1 VPDIDSIYQL
11 RAWLHCPMLK
21 RCLVGAAPLIV
32 TLLFHVLPLSE
43 GTNQSCIDAAIAK
56 AQLEGATL
64 GEQAAVKT
72 LDFALA
78 ACDSNKYSIFGGNGR
93 CGLGI
98 WTPDKLAPEATAKDA
113 LDVVKQ
119 TCKIVYS
126 DVMCTEI
133 ANELFRGHY
142 NDLSAV
148 FNAEPGGNFC
158 LSAEE
163 LLRAEF
169 YHKADARD
177 GAALLKGGMQGFRR
191 WCFPGDSTVMR
202 QDPEGVQKIPLRDL
216 KIGDLV
222 QSADIA
228 TGVTFFTKVLG
239 DLHNEYGHAR
249 QNVEFRRLVHASGS
263 ITMTYSHFVAIDG
276 GRFVPAMDVMLG
288 DKLVIQTGQ
297 SLSNSEVVAIER
309 VVKHGPYSPFTWN
322 GQLLVDG
329 VLASAYVSP
338 DGFSEAYKNKLVSL
352 FGWDAL
358 HSIIHVIFLPL
369 RIAHASHIPAM
380 LTNIAF
386 VPGVP
391 WLVCQFYSCAE
402 SASMVESET
411 VPGYVI
417 KIRDFM
423 HFGLSAF
430 S

>member
-1 VPDIDSIYQL
+1 
-11 RAWLHCPMLK
+11 MLK

-32 TLLFHVLPLSE
+32 TLLFHVLPFSE
-43 GTNQSCIDAAIAK
+43 GANQSCIDAGSKRGDYSVFAK
-56 AQLEGATL
+56 T
-64 GEQAAVKT
+64 
-72 LDFALA
+72 
-78 ACDSNKYSIFGGNGR
+78 GR

-98 WTPDKLAPEATAKDA
+98 WTPDKLADGATASDA
-113 LDVVKQ
+113 LQVVIT
-119 TCKIVYS
+119 TCKTVYS
-126 DVMCTEI
+126 HALCTEI
-133 ANELFRGHY
+133 GTELFRGFY
-142 NDLSAV
+142 EDLSV
-148 FNAEPGGNFC
+148 PFNAEAGGNFC

-163 LLRAEF
+163 LLRAEY
-169 YHKADARD
+169 YHQD
-177 GAALLKGGMQGFRR
+177 GVRNAALLQGGNELWRG
-191 WCFPGDSTVMR
+191 CFPGDSTVMR

-216 KIGDLV
+216 KIGDSV
-222 QSADIA
+222 QSVDVA
-228 TGVTFFTKVLG
+228 TGLTFFTKVLG
-239 DLHNEYGHAR
+239 DWHNEYGHAQ
-249 QNVEFRRLVHASGS
+249 QNVEFIKFVHASGS
-263 ITMTYSHFVAIDG
+263 LTMTDSHFVAIDG

-297 SLSNSEVVAIER
+297 HLSNSEVVAIEK
-309 VVKHGPYSPFTWN
+309 VVKHGPYAPFTWN

-338 DGFSEAYKNKLVSL
+338 AGFSEALKNKLVSL

-358 HSIIHVIFLPL
+358 YSIIHVIFLPL

-402 SASMVESET
+402 SASMTESES
-411 VPGYVI
+411 VPGYVN

-423 HFGLSAF
+423 LFGLSAL

>member
-1 VPDIDSIYQL
+1 
-11 RAWLHCPMLK
+11 MLK
-21 RCLVGAAPLIV
+21 RCLVGAAPLVV
-32 TLLFHVLPLSE
+32 TVLFHVLPLSK
-43 GTNQSCIDAAIAK
+43 GQANQSCIDAAIAK

-78 ACDSNKYSIFGGNGR
+78 ACDTKRYSIFGEEGR

-98 WTPDKLAPEATAKDA
+98 WTPDKLASDATAQDA
-113 LDVVKQ
+113 LDVVKD
-119 TCKIVYS
+119 TCKEVYS
-126 DVMCTEI
+126 EVLCTEI

-142 NDLSAV
+142 DDLSV
-148 FNAEPGGNFC
+148 EFTAEPGGHFC

-163 LLRAEF
+163 LLRAEY
-169 YHKADARD
+169 YHKASTRD
-177 GAALLKGGMQGFRR
+177 GAALLKGGMQR
-191 WCFPGDSTVMR
+191 WGGGCFPGDSTVMR
-202 QDPEGVQKIPLRDL
+202 QGPDGVQEIPLRDL
-216 KIGDLV
+216 KIGDSV

-228 TGVTFFTKVLG
+228 TGQTFFTKVLG
-239 DLHNEYGHAR
+239 DWHNENGHAQ
-249 QNVEFRRLVHASGS
+249 QNVEFTRLVHASGS
-263 ITMTYSHFVAIDG
+263 LTMTYTHFVAIDG
-276 GRFVPAMDVMLG
+276 GRFVPAMDVVLG

-297 SLSNSEVVAIER
+297 GLSNSEVVAIER

-329 VLASAYVSP
+329 VLASAYFSP

-352 FGWDAL
+352 LGWDAL

-369 RIAHASHIPAM
+369 RVAHALHIPAM

-402 SASMVESET
+402 SASMNDSEA

-423 HFGLSAF
+423 HFGLNVF

>member
-1 VPDIDSIYQL
+1 
-11 RAWLHCPMLK
+11 MLK

-43 GTNQSCIDAAIAK
+43 GAGDQKCIDAAIAK

-64 GEQAAVKT
+64 GEQMAVKT

-78 ACDSNKYSIFGGNGR
+78 ACDKDTYSIFGEEGR

-98 WTPDKLAPEATAKDA
+98 WTPDKLEPEATAQDA
-113 LDVVKQ
+113 QDVVISK
-119 TCKIVYS
+119 CKEVYS
-126 DVMCTEI
+126 DVLCTEI
-133 ANELFRGHY
+133 GTELFRGFY
-142 NDLSAV
+142 DDLSVPFA
-148 FNAEPGGNFC
+148 AEPGGDFC
-158 LSAEE
+158 MSSEE
-163 LLRAEF
+163 LLRAEY
-169 YHKADARD
+169 YHKASSRN
-177 GAALLKGGMQGFRR
+177 GAALLKGGMEKWGGG
-191 WCFPGDSTVMR
+191 CFPGDSTVMR
-202 QDPEGVQKIPLRDL
+202 QDPDGVQEIPLRDL
-216 KIGDLV
+216 KIGDSV

-228 TGVTFFTKVLG
+228 TGLTFFTKVLG
-239 DLHNEYGHAR
+239 DWHNEYGHAQ
-249 QNVEFRRLVHASGS
+249 QNVEFIRFVHASGS
-263 ITMTYSHFVAIDG
+263 LTMTYSHLVAIDG
-276 GRFVPAMDVMLG
+276 GHFVPAMDVMLG

-338 DGFSEAYKNKLVSL
+338 AGFSEALTNKLVSL
-352 FGWDAL
+352 VGWDAMY
-358 HSIIHVIFLPL
+358 STIHVIFLPL
-369 RIAHASHIPAM
+369 RIAHASQIPAM
-380 LTNIAF
+380 LRNVAF

-402 SASMVESET
+402 SASMTESEA

-423 HFGLSAF
+423 HFGLNALS
-430 S
+430 

>member
-1 VPDIDSIYQL
+1 
-11 RAWLHCPMLK
+11 MLK
-21 RCLVGAAPLIV
+21 RCLVSAAPLIV

-43 GTNQSCIDAAIAK
+43 GKETNQSCIDAAIAK
-56 AQLEGATL
+56 AQVEGATL

-78 ACDSNKYSIFGGNGR
+78 ACESSDDYTIFADTGR

-98 WTPDKLAPEATAKDA
+98 WTAQLLAEDATVQDA
-113 LDVVKQ
+113 QDVVINQ
-119 TCKIVYS
+119 CKKVYS
-126 DVMCTEI
+126 HALCTEVGT
-133 ANELFRGHY
+133 ELFNGHY
-142 NDLSAV
+142 ADLSVA
-148 FNAEPGGNFC
+148 FNAVPGGDFC

-163 LLRAEF
+163 LLRAEYF
-169 YHKADARD
+169 HNK
-177 GAALLKGGMQGFRR
+177 GMNNAALLKGGTEKLMR
-191 WCFPGDSTVMR
+191 CFPGDSTVMR
-202 QDPEGVQKIPLRDL
+202 QVPEGVQEIPLRDL
-216 KIGDLV
+216 KIGDSV

-228 TGVTFFTKVLG
+228 TGLTFFTKVLG
-239 DLHNEYGHAR
+239 DWRNEDDHAQ
-249 QNVEFRRLVHASGS
+249 QNVEFIRLVHASGS
-263 ITMTYSHFVAIDG
+263 LTITESHFVAIDG

-297 SLSNSEVVAIER
+297 SLSNSEVVAIEK
-309 VVKHGPYSPFTWN
+309 VVKDGPYSPFTWH

-329 VLASAYVSP
+329 VLASAYVVP
-338 DGFSEAYKNKLVSL
+338 TGFSEALKNKLVSL
-352 FGWDAL
+352 VGWDAL
-358 HSIIHVIFLPL
+358 YSVIHVIFLPF

-402 SASMVESET
+402 SASMTESES

-423 HFGLSAF
+423 HFGLNALS
-430 S
+430 